1 MTGPQRVD
9 ATKEQAVKKQAAK
22 VEIEAS
28 AETVWG
34 VLADFGNVSVFNPTV
49 TESYSTTDDATGVG
63 AARHCDLAVGGATI
77 EERIVEWNEGSSYT
91 IEIYDGTR
99 NPFAKALGTLA
110 VEPLGD
116 NRSVV
121 TMSLEW
127 KAKGG
132 IFSGFLG
139 RALKG
144 QNQKAIAG
152 VLAGLKHHVE
162 TGDPVA
168 GRHKVDRS
176 AVTVV

>member
-1 MTGPQRVD
+1 M
-9 ATKEQAVKKQAAK
+9 KKQSAK

-28 AETVWG
+28 AEKVWG
-34 VLADFGNVSVFNPTV
+34 VLADFGNVSVFNPSV
-49 TESYSTTDDATGVG
+49 TESHSTTDEANGVG
-63 AARHCDLAVGGATI
+63 ATRHCDLAVGGATI

-91 IEIYDGTR
+91 IEIYDGSR

-121 TMSLEW
+121 AMSLEW
-127 KAKGG
+127 KPKGG
-132 IFSGFLG
+132 IFSGLLG
-139 RALKG
+139 RALRG
-144 QNQKAIAG
+144 QNQKAITG

-168 GRHKVDRS
+168 GRQKVDRS
-176 AVTVV
+176 AVSVV